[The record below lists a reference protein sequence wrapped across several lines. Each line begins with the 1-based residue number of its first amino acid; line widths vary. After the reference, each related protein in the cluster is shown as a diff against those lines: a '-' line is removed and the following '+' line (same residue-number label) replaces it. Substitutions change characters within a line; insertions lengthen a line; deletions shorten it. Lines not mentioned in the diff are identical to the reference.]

1 MTALLGQIEKD
12 LERAL
17 RWDRFRL
24 RRQLGSLRHDSRV
37 GGQHEERIAKLAAE
51 LQRSIALREA
61 RQAGVPAVSY
71 DEQLP
76 VAARREEIAQAVR
89 DHQVVIVCGETGSGK
104 STQLPKICL
113 ELGRGVD
120 GMIGHTQPRRIAARS
135 VAARVAQELGTPLG
149 QGVGFQVRFAEAL
162 SDRTYVKLMTD
173 GILLAELQRDP
184 HLDRYDTIIVD
195 EAHERSL
202 NIDFLLGYLK
212 RLSAKRRDLKIII
225 TSATI
230 DAARFSE
237 HFTSEQGPATI
248 LEVSGRTYPVEV
260 RWQPV
265 EFDQAEPDWIDAA
278 VHATHELARID
289 GGDLL
294 IFMPTERDIHE
305 TAKALR
311 SRMLPGDTPDRRTE
325 IMPLYARLSVA
336 EQQRVFEPHAHR
348 RIVIATNVAE
358 SSLTVPGI
366 RFVIDPGTARISR
379 YSARSKTQRLP
390 IEPISQ
396 ASADQR
402 MGRCGRVGPGICV
415 RLYSEE
421 DYERRERYTP
431 PEIQRT
437 NLASVILQMK
447 AFRFGDIE
455 TFPFLDPPR
464 PETIRDGYRTLFELG
479 AIDEQQELTDLGRRL
494 SRLPVDPRIGRMIV
508 AAQEEGCLHELLII
522 AAVLELQ
529 DPRERPLDKQEEA
542 DRLHGRFTTSDSDF
556 LSYLKVWDFY
566 QELKRQLTRN
576 QLRKACRQ
584 NYLSYNRMREWA
596 DIHLEL
602 VRLVE
607 RAGMRP
613 GVRHDR
619 AGPIH
624 RAILSGLLS
633 NVAVR
638 TERYI
643 YSTAASG
650 KFQVWP
656 GSAVFESR
664 PRWIVA
670 AELVETTRRYLRTCA
685 QISRQWIEPLAPHL
699 LQRFYTDL
707 RWESGV
713 SAAVASER
721 VTLLDLTIVPK
732 RIVPY
737 GPIDAKAAR
746 ELLIEFGLVEAF
758 LHPRPEFLAHNEELR
773 KSMEYL
779 QAKVRRSDM
788 LVDRWGRYRF
798 YDRRIPRDVFDGA
811 TLKRWLRRAQHR
823 DPRLLYM
830 TRSDL
835 VAPDTP
841 EVDPA
846 AFPDTLTIRP
856 TAIELPLKYRFDL
869 GSPDDGV
876 TLIVPVESLGR
887 LDPEQ
892 LDWLVPGLMEAKV
905 LAMIRLLPKEVRRLL
920 VPAPDTARAVCER
933 LRFGEGN
940 LRQLLAAELGRIA
953 GQAISPHA
961 FDGDKLPAE
970 LSMNVRVVAADGQQL
985 AQGRDL
991 NEIRLRLGV
1000 AVSRTLAAVD
1010 DAEWNREGLRAWDF
1024 DALPRAVEVRRNG
1037 MVLKAF
1043 PTLVDQGDA
1052 VALRLA
1058 DSPERAEYHTRAALR
1073 RLVLFGCRRELNM
1086 HVAWLPNLDKMR
1098 LRTALIPNLCLEED
1112 LAELIADR
1120 AFVADR
1126 PLPRTREDFETWLGR
1141 GRDQLPIAVQD
1152 VVKTVAPLWEAY
1164 HQARL
1169 AVEEATAPVLRP
1181 AVSDIRRQMAELTLP
1196 GFLTATP
1203 WDWLRQHPRYFR
1215 AMVMRLDRV
1224 ASGSRDRDLD
1234 YSEELRVRWDA
1245 YVERRRD
1252 HEQRGI
1258 FDPQL
1263 VQYRWM
1269 LEEYRVSLFAQKL
1282 GTAIPVSA
1290 TRLDRLWDA
1299 IRT

>member
-1 MTALLGQIEKD
+1 MTASLGQLERD
-12 LERAL
+12 LECAL

-24 RRQLGSLRHDSRV
+24 RRQLRSLRPDSR
-37 GGQHEERIAKLAAE
+37 EERLERIAADLR
-51 LQRSIALREA
+51 RSIALRGA
-61 RQAGVPAVSY
+61 RQAGVPRVSY

-76 VAARREEIAQAVR
+76 VAWRREEIARAIR

-135 VAARVAQELGTPLG
+135 VAARVAEELGTSLG
-149 QGVGFQVRFAEAL
+149 QGVGFQVRFAEAM

-173 GILLAELQRDP
+173 GILLAELQSDP
-184 HLDRYDTIIVD
+184 YLDHYDTIIVD

-212 RLSAKRRDLKIII
+212 QLSAKRQDLKIII

-237 HFTSEQGPATI
+237 HFAGEQGPAPI
-248 LEVSGRTYPVEV
+248 VEVSGRTYPVEV

-265 EFDQAEPDWIDAA
+265 ESDDAEPDWIEAA
-278 VHATHELARID
+278 LRVVDELACID
-289 GGDLL
+289 GGDML

-305 TAKALR
+305 TAKSLR
-311 SRMLPGDTPDRRTE
+311 GRTLPGDTSDRRTE

-336 EQQRVFEPHAHR
+336 EQQRVFQPHTHR

-366 RFVIDPGTARISR
+366 RYVIDPGTARISR

-390 IEPISQ
+390 IEPISR

-402 MGRCGRVGPGICV
+402 KGRCGRVGPGICV

-447 AFRFGDIE
+447 AFRFGEIE

-479 AIDEQQELTDLGRRL
+479 AIDDQQELTAVGRQL
-494 SRLPVDPRIGRMIV
+494 SRLPVDPRIGRMIL
-508 AAQEEGCLHELLII
+508 AAKEEGCLHELLII

-542 DRLHGRFTTSDSDF
+542 DRLHGRFVAEDSDF
-556 LSYLKVWDFY
+556 LSYLKLWDYY
-566 QELKRQLTRN
+566 QDLKRQLTRN

-584 NYLSYNRMREWA
+584 NFLSYNRMREWA

-602 VRLVE
+602 VRLVQ
-607 RAGMRP
+607 RAGFSIGTR
-613 GVRHDR
+613 RDH

-624 RAILSGLLS
+624 RAILGGLLS

-638 TERYI
+638 SDRYM
-643 YSTAASG
+643 YTTAASG

-656 GSAVFESR
+656 GSAVFDSR

-670 AELVETTRRYLRTCA
+670 AELVETTRRYLRVCA
-685 QISRQWIEPLAPHL
+685 RINRQWIESLAPHL
-699 LQRFYTDL
+699 LRRFYSDL

-713 SAAVASER
+713 SAAVATER

-732 RIVPY
+732 RFVQY
-737 GPIDAKAAR
+737 GPIDPQVAR
-746 ELLIEFGLVEAF
+746 ELLIEFGLVEAL
-758 LHPRPEFLAHNEELR
+758 LHPRPEFLSHNEELR

-779 QAKVRRSDM
+779 QAKLRRSDM

-823 DPRLLYM
+823 DPRVLWM
-830 TRSDL
+830 AKSDL

-841 EVDPA
+841 EVDPS
-846 AFPDTLTIRP
+846 AFPDTLMIP
-856 TAIELPLKYRFDL
+856 SAGMELPLTYRFEL

-876 TLIVPVESLGR
+876 TLTVPVEALGR

-892 LDWLVPGLMEAKV
+892 LDWLVPGLLEPKV
-905 LAMIRLLPKEVRRLL
+905 LAMIRLLPKEMRRSL
-920 VPAPDTARAVCER
+920 VPAPDTAKVVCQR
-933 LRFGEGN
+933 LRFGRGN
-940 LRQLLAAELGRIA
+940 FRELLAAELSHAA
-953 GQAISPHA
+953 GQAISPRA
-961 FDGDKLPAE
+961 FDSERIPAD
-970 LSMNVRVVAADGQQL
+970 LTMNLRVVAADGKIL
-985 AQGRDL
+985 AEGRDL
-991 NEIRLRLGV
+991 DELRRRLGV
-1000 AVSRTLAAVD
+1000 EVARTLAAVED
-1010 DAEWNREGLRAWDF
+1010 TEWNRDGLHAWDF
-1024 DALPRAVEVRRNG
+1024 DVLPREVEVRRNG
-1037 MVLKAF
+1037 LVLKAF
-1043 PTLVDQGDA
+1043 PAMIDQGDA
-1052 VALRLA
+1052 VGLRLV
-1058 DSPERAEYHTRAALR
+1058 DSRERADEQTRSAVR
-1073 RLVLFGCRRELNM
+1073 RLVIFASRRELNM

-1098 LRTALIPNLCLEED
+1098 LCSAAIPRLNLEED

-1126 PLPRTREDFETWLGR
+1126 PLPRSREEFEAWLAAGR
-1141 GRDQLPIAVQD
+1141 EQLPSAVQD
-1152 VVKTVAPLWEAY
+1152 VVKTVTPLWEAY
-1164 HQARL
+1164 HQARV
-1169 AVEEATAPVLRP
+1169 AVEEAVAPTLRH
-1181 AVSDIRRQMAELTLP
+1181 AVADIRSQMAELTSP

-1203 WDWLRQHPRYFR
+1203 WDWLRQYPRYFR
-1215 AMVMRLDRV
+1215 AMIVRLDRV
-1224 ASGSRDRDLD
+1224 AGGNRDRDMD
-1234 YSEELRVRWDA
+1234 FAEELRFRWDA
-1245 YVERRRD
+1245 YVERLRD
-1252 HEQRGI
+1252 HCQRGV
-1258 FDPQL
+1258 FDAGL

-1269 LEEYRVSLFAQKL
+1269 LEEYRVSLFAQRL
-1282 GTAIPVSA
+1282 GTAVPVSA
-1290 TRLDRLWDA
+1290 TRLDRVWEG